1 MSRCVH
7 ALLVF
12 ALLLC
17 GLSIVGS
24 TRRQL
29 EQGPPP
35 ALVTAPERPREDVRI
50 HGARDLAEL
59 QETVRTIASER
70 IKAGVSLALVENGRT
85 VWSEGLGLADIQT
98 KRPATADTVYRVG
111 SLSKSVLAL
120 TMASLEHEGALDL
133 DAPLRDVVRDIEFE
147 NAWEE
152 THPIRVTDLLQHT
165 TGFDEMRF
173 NEMFATREQLDWS
186 PAQVLA
192 LNPRSRRA
200 RWEPGTRHSYS
211 HPGYTLAGHVVEL
224 ATGRPYEALVRERMF
239 DPLGMRVAS
248 FVPTPQVEAELA
260 TAYTGHGLQQMEHL
274 LLHHRPGSH
283 VYTSAREMG
292 RVIEL
297 LSNRGV
303 VDGHRVLPESVID
316 RVEKG
321 TVLPYPD
328 VVPSYG
334 LGLYTTQ
341 RAGTIWYAHGG
352 WMPGYHSVMRYLPGA
367 GAGFVLMTN
376 DEWSFEAVDDIENEI
391 VAYLVRNAPPPQPKP
406 RVELEPAE
414 LEALS
419 GSYMVRHVEVEF
431 ARAFELRR
439 PAVVDVIGGDL
450 RLDDGRRS
458 MPLVP
463 VGEGRFR
470 RADQAHASTMF
481 TVDDAGTHRLYEG
494 NAMVYRER
502 IPDAVAVGLRVLIAF
517 TLVTLA
523 IGVLW
528 PTIWV
533 GPALGGK
540 VTAALRAWPCAGAW
554 SVYLFVDTVY
564 ETHLPEFCAFNWTTA
579 LLFAYSWAMPIC
591 AGASIF
597 VTARAFVR
605 GREPLPARMAA
616 LLTTLGVCV
625 ATIHFALH
633 GLIGVRTWLW

>member
-1 MSRCVH
+1 M
-7 ALLVF
+7 LVF
-12 ALLLC
+12 
-17 GLSIVGS
+17 GLSLVGS
-24 TRRQL
+24 TRKQL

-35 ALVTAPERPREDVRI
+35 AFVRAPERTREDVRI
-50 HGARDLAEL
+50 LDGARDLAEL
-59 QETVRTIASER
+59 QETVRRIGNER
-70 IKAGVSLALVENGRT
+70 LKAGLSIAIVEHGRT
-85 VWSEGLGLADIQT
+85 VWTEGLGLADIRTQ
-98 KRPATADTVYRVG
+98 RPATADTVYRVG

-120 TMASLEHEGALDL
+120 TMASLEHEGVLDL
-133 DAPLRDVVRDIEFE
+133 DAPLREVVRDIEFE
-147 NAWEE
+147 NAWED

-192 LNPRSRRA
+192 INPRSRRA

-211 HPGYTLAGHVVEL
+211 HPGYTLAGHVAEL
-224 ATGRPYEALVRERMF
+224 ATGRPYETLVRERVF
-239 DPLGMRVAS
+239 DPLDMRVAS

-260 TAYTGHGLQQMEHL
+260 TAYTGQGLQEMEHL

-303 VDGHRVLPESVID
+303 VDGRRVLPESVID

-321 TVLPYPD
+321 TVLPFPD

-334 LGLYTTQ
+334 LGLYTLQ
-341 RAGTIWYAHGG
+341 RAGAIWYGHGG
-352 WMPGYHSVMRYLPGA
+352 WMPGYYSRMRYLPRV
-367 GAGFVLMTN
+367 GAGFVLMSN
-376 DEWSFEAVDDIENEI
+376 DGWGEEAVDEIADEI

-406 RVELEPAE
+406 RVELELAE

-419 GSYMVRHVEVEF
+419 GSYVARHHEIEF
-431 ARAFELRR
+431 ARAFELQR
-439 PAVVDVIGGDL
+439 PAVVDVTGGDL
-450 RLDDGRRS
+450 RLDDGRRII
-458 MPLVP
+458 PLVP

-470 RADQAHASTMF
+470 RADHAHASTLF
-481 TVDDAGTHRLYEG
+481 TIDADGTRRLYEG

-502 IPDAVAVGLRVLIAF
+502 IPNAVAIGLRVLIAF
-517 TLVTLA
+517 TLAALA

-540 VTAALRAWPCAGAW
+540 CTVALRAWPCAGAW

-564 ETHLPEFCAFNWTTA
+564 EAPITEFCALNWTTA

-591 AGASIF
+591 AVASLF
-597 VTARAFVR
+597 VAARAFVR
-605 GREPLPARMAA
+605 RREPLPVRMAA
-616 LLTTLGVCV
+616 LVTTLGVCV